1 MESILKNLIF
11 IKSLIIII
19 LFSLSAFIKIISK
32 NAIKLHIPVF
42 IILFVLLLIHFII
55 VAWWGFSEEKNEM
68 NYVMSSLFT

>member
-55 VAWWGFSEEKNEM
+55 VAWWGFSEEK
-68 NYVMSSLFT
+68 